1 MKHNQF
7 KMESLL
13 DIPKIIQPDCWMA
26 SVDLKNTFHSI
37 PIFKDH
43 QKYFSFEW
51 LEKIYKFTGI
61 LNGYSEAMRVFI
73 EMRKASFST
82 LRQQGFLSV
91 TFVNDSYLYGATKE
105 LCIQNIDATVNLL
118 KSLGFI
124 IHAKKLI
131 LEPTQQI

>member
-1 MKHNQF
+1 
-7 KMESLL
+7 
-13 DIPKIIQPDCWMA
+13 MA

-91 TFVNDSYLYGATKE
+91 TFVNDFYLYGATKE

-124 IHAKKLI
+124 IHAKKWI
-131 LEPTQQI
+131 FRISHRFYHHDSQN